1 MTCDMECSIDGG
13 MYHCVCSR
21 CGQALSVARLPV
33 YASCGLQRRHSPAK
47 VRPLPG
53 TALKSLLAGVG
64 ITAAPGCSCNARA
77 AEMDARGCDWV
88 EANEDTVV
96 GWLREEAAKRGLP
109 FLEAA
114 GRMLVRLAVRRARAS
129 SRTAQSAAATATPSA
144 EPR

>member
-1 MTCDMECSIDGG
+1 MHRRCRFRCIEDGG
-13 MYHCVCSR
+13 QHACTCQQ
-21 CGQALSVARLPV
+21 CGATV
-33 YASCGLQRRHSPAK
+33 YADVLPIHAQCPQP
-47 VRPLPG
+47 VRCHAG
-53 TALKSLLAGVG
+53 TALTSMLSRIG
-64 ITAAPGCSCNARA
+64 ITSEPGCACRRHA

-109 FLEAA
+109 FLNAA

-129 SRTAQSAAATATPSA
+129 SRTAQSAAAAATPSA